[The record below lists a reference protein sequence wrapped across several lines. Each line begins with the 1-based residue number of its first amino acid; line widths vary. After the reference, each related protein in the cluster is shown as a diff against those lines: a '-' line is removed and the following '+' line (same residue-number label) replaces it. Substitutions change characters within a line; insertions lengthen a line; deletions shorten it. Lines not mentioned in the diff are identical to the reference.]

1 MKYLVQTKWNA
12 VFVVRFNLRNFSFDP
27 DGAELAFGRAG
38 ESPFLSKVWVKVFNW
53 GLCRIQSNFCM
64 PEG

>member
-38 ESPFLSKVWVKVFNW
+38 ESPFLSKVWVKVFN
-53 GLCRIQSNFCM
+53 
-64 PEG
+64 